1 MAVGVRLGPVMLNA
15 GFAETLVRARSGDER
30 AFARIYGDLQPALL
44 RYSQAQAP
52 RLAEDITAEVWL
64 QVTRALYRFVGDEQ
78 KFRAWIFSIARN
90 KVIDQ
95 ARQQAR
101 RPTILLADTEKIN
114 GNGHDA
120 RDVAEDYE
128 DDEATRRALALVR
141 KLPPAQADVIL
152 LRVIAGLDFAY
163 IARLLGK
170 TPGAV
175 RVLLHRGLRRLAGML
190 SEQLTTEGVSR

>member
-1 MAVGVRLGPVMLNA
+1 
-15 GFAETLVRARSGDER
+15 
-30 AFARIYGDLQPALL
+30 
-44 RYSQAQAP
+44 
-52 RLAEDITAEVWL
+52 VWL
-64 QVTRALYRFVGDEQ
+64 QVTRALDRFVGEEQ
-78 KFRAWIFSIARN
+78 EFRAWVFSIARN

-101 RPTILLADTEKIN
+101 RPMILLADTEKIN

-141 KLPPAQADVIL
+141 RLPPAQADVIL

-175 RVLLHRGLRRLAGML
+175 RVLAHRGLRRLAGI
-190 SEQLTTEGVSR
+190 LTAQPATQGASR